1 MKQRTGFVS
10 NSSSS
15 SFIIS
20 RRNVSDSQI
29 KKIENHIH
37 YYNKHFSH
45 LPDHHMQTDDDAWNI
60 NVGEEVVS
68 GSIWMNNFPMDELLE
83 RIGVD
88 DEDIEWR

>member
-1 MKQRTGFVS
+1 
-10 NSSSS
+10 
-15 SFIIS
+15 
-20 RRNVSDSQI
+20 
-29 KKIENHIH
+29 
-37 YYNKHFSH
+37 
-45 LPDHHMQTDDDAWNI
+45 MQTDDDAWNI